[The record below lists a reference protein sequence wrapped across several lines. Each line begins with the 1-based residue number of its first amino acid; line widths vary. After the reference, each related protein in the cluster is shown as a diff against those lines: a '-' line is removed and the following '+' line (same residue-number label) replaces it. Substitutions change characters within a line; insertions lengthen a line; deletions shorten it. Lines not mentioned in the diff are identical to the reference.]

1 MGSDV
6 APDRFQPMRSVY
18 LSLTVNSIEGADHIY
33 ALLAEGGNVFMPMQ
47 EALRAFSL
55 ACSGTNSAHRG

>member
-18 LSLTVNSIEGADHIY
+18 FLDVNSIEGADHIY